1 VAGSPTGGPAA
12 VVSLSEYRGAML
24 RVGLTGGIGSGK
36 STVARRLA
44 ELGATIVD
52 ADQIAREVVE
62 PGTGAYQRIV
72 DRFGES
78 VVRPDGALDRPALG
92 RMVFGDPAAL
102 ADLEGITHPEIWEV
116 TATRIATARRDGI
129 VVHDMPILVEKSLM
143 SDYHLVVVVDTP
155 QEERVRRLVADR
167 GMTEEDAR
175 SRMAA
180 QATDAQW
187 SAAADAILPN
197 TGTVED
203 LHDAVDML
211 WSERVAPF
219 DANLRLGVVSRRPDR
234 LTLSEPQERWA
245 DDAARLM
252 GRIRTAL
259 GERAVSIDHVG
270 STAVPGLVA
279 KDVIDLQIGLRDLH
293 DADSSAFIDA
303 MAAAGF
309 PRSPGHWWDS
319 GADGKEWPKRV
330 HGNAD
335 PARVVHIHVREH
347 LSDGWIWA
355 LRFRDW
361 MRADDAARQQY
372 DRFKRDLAGRLARTA
387 DYAAAKEPWFAR
399 AHADALSWSAR
410 TGWRPPR

>member
-1 VAGSPTGGPAA
+1 MTGTVG
-12 VVSLSEYRGAML
+12 GML

-36 STVARRLA
+36 STVAERLA
-44 ELGATIVD
+44 ALGATVVD
-52 ADQIAREVVE
+52 ADRIAREVVE
-62 PGTGAYQRIV
+62 PGTRAYRLIV

-78 VVRPDGALDRPALG
+78 VLTSDGALDRPALG
-92 RMVFGDPAAL
+92 RIVFGDPAAL

-116 TATRIATARRDGI
+116 TANRIAAARRDGI
-129 VVHDMPILVEKSLM
+129 VVHDMPILVEKALTA
-143 SDYHLVVVVDTP
+143 DYHLVVVVDTP
-155 QEERVRRLVADR
+155 QEERVRRLVELR

-175 SRMAA
+175 NRMAA
-180 QATDAQW
+180 QASDEERY
-187 SAAADAILPN
+187 AAADAVLRN

-203 LHDAVDML
+203 LRAAVDTL
-211 WSERVAPF
+211 WSERIRPF
-219 DANLRLGVVSRRPDR
+219 DENLRLGVVSRRPDR

-245 DDAARLM
+245 DDATRLI
-252 GRIRTAL
+252 GRIRAAL
-259 GERAVSIDHVG
+259 GDRAVSVDHVG

-279 KDVIDLQIGLRDLH
+279 KDVIDLQIGLRDLRE
-293 DADSSAFIDA
+293 ADTSAFVDA
-303 MAAAGF
+303 MTSAGF

-335 PARVVHIHVREH
+335 PARVAHIHVREH
-347 LSDGWIWA
+347 FSDGWIWA

-361 MRADDAARQQY
+361 MRADDEARQRY
-372 DRFKRDLAGRLARTA
+372 DGFKRELAGRLARTV

>member
-1 VAGSPTGGPAA
+1 
-12 VVSLSEYRGAML
+12 ML

-36 STVARRLA
+36 STVAQRLSDH
-44 ELGATIVD
+44 GATIVD

-62 PGTGAYQRIV
+62 PGTRAYGLIV
-72 DRFGES
+72 RRFGDS
-78 VVRPDGALDRPALG
+78 VVTPDGALDRPALG
-92 RMVFGDPAAL
+92 RIVFGDPAAL

-129 VVHDMPILVEKSLM
+129 VVHDMPILVEKSLT

-155 QEERVRRLVADR
+155 QEERVRRLVVDR

-175 SRMAA
+175 NRMAA
-180 QATDAQW
+180 QATDAQRY
-187 SAAADAILPN
+187 AAADAILPN
-197 TGTVED
+197 TGTIED
-203 LHDAVDML
+203 LRDAVDAL
-211 WSERVAPF
+211 WTGRIAPF
-219 DANLRLGVVSRRPDR
+219 DANLRLSVVSRRPDR

-245 DDAARLM
+245 DDAARLI

-259 GERAVSIDHVG
+259 GERALSAEHVG
-270 STAVPGLVA
+270 STAIPGLVA
-279 KDVIDLQIGLRDLH
+279 KDVIDLQIGIRDLH
-293 DADSSAFIDA
+293 EADTSAFIDA

-309 PRSPGHWWDS
+309 PRASGHWWDS

-335 PARVVHIHVREH
+335 PARVAHIHVREH
-347 LSDGWIWA
+347 GSDGWIWA

-361 MRADDAARQQY
+361 MRADDAARERY
-372 DRFKRDLAGRLARTA
+372 SRFKQELSGRLARTA

-399 AHADALSWSAR
+399 AHSEALSWSAR